1 MDVQLLVTQT
11 DFCLPNL
18 KRKLDD
24 VGINYSVEYIEEN
37 PDLVEL
43 NHIRHSPN
51 ILINGSLIFRAQP
64 TLAELR
70 TFFWG

>member
-1 MDVQLLVTQT
+1 MDVQLLVTHT

-18 KRKLDD
+18 KRNLDE

-37 PDLVEL
+37 PDIVAS

-51 ILINGSLIFRAQP
+51 IIVNGSLIFREQP
-64 TLAELR
+64 TIAELR
-70 TFFWG
+70 IYFLR

>member
-11 DFCLPNL
+11 DSCLPNL

-24 VGINYSVEYIEEN
+24 VGIDYSVAYIEDN
-37 PDLVEL
+37 VTLVES

-51 ILINGSLIFRAQP
+51 ILINGSLIFRSQP
-64 TLAELR
+64 TIEELR
-70 TFFWG
+70 VFFLG

>member
-1 MDVQLLVTQT
+1 MDVQLLVTHT

-37 PDLVEL
+37 PTLVES

-51 ILINGSLIFRAQP
+51 ILINGSLIFRYQP
-64 TLAELR
+64 TIAELR
-70 TFFWG
+70 TFFLG

>member
-11 DFCLPNL
+11 DSGLLDL

-24 VGINYSVEYIEEN
+24 VGIDYSVAYIEDN
-37 PDLVEL
+37 ANLVES

-51 ILINGSLIFRAQP
+51 ILINGSLIFRSQP
-64 TLAELR
+64 TIAELK
-70 TFFWG
+70 TFFLG